1 MPGAVSPLLLSLV
14 LLGFED
20 RAEARARSF
29 SDEEVFV
36 DLVEA
41 ARLTLSVSEQ
51 RNVAE
56 LNYSPSLTL
65 FSVGTSQMDLA
76 TFHTLSGMVAHTYRR
91 GYVSLHESLT
101 IGRENFRLAL
111 TPSAFE
117 LPDPTDPTLT
127 PKAPGAAAAQA
138 SVFDR
143 LVWFGSTTTTLS
155 LGQMLTPRTN
165 LFEYASYGVHGGLDP
180 GARELYPFFRQLS
193 VGGGVTHSLS
203 LRDTLLSGVDAQR
216 TSTSDDVE
224 VDILILR
231 EAWTHVV
238 SPTTTTSLMAGAS
251 YASQR
256 SPTGDIRLWLPVAEA
271 GVVTTWASYP
281 RRSLSATVGVAPVA
295 DWLSGLLDYRA
306 YGSLALTETRGRLS
320 WSVATSAT
328 SSIGSTG
335 DSDLTAIVVSGLVSY
350 QKTPE
355 LFFDASAGTSWLLFD
370 EQVGAPPALWNVSAG
385 VTYRPRA
392 WRL

>member
-1 MPGAVSPLLLSLV
+1 MPAAFSPLLLSLV
-14 LLGFED
+14 LVGFED
-20 RAEARARSF
+20 RAEARTRSF
-29 SDEEVFV
+29 GGEEVFV
-36 DLVEA
+36 DLVES

-56 LNYSPSLTL
+56 LDYAPSFTL

-91 GYVSLHESLT
+91 GYVSLHESLS
-101 IGRENFRLAL
+101 IGRQNFRLAL
-111 TPSAFE
+111 TPSTFV
-117 LPDPTDPTLT
+117 PTDPSDPTFN
-127 PKAPGAAAAQA
+127 PEAPGSAAART

-155 LGQMLTPRTN
+155 LGQTLTPRTH

-180 GARELYPFFRQLS
+180 GGQDLYPLFRQLS

-203 LRDTLLSGVDAQR
+203 PRDTLLSGVDAQR
-216 TSTSDDVE
+216 TSTASDIDV
-224 VDILILR
+224 DLLIVR
-231 EAWTHVV
+231 EAWTHAV
-238 SPTTTTSLMAGAS
+238 SALTTTNLMAGAS

-256 SPTGDIRLWLPVAEA
+256 SPTGDLRYWLPLAEA
-271 GVVTTWASYP
+271 SVVTNLASYP
-281 RRSLSATVGVAPVA
+281 RRSFSATVGIAPVA

-306 YGSLALTETRGRLS
+306 YGSLALAETRGRLS

-328 SSIGSTG
+328 SSIGST
-335 DSDLTAIVVSGLVSY
+335 DTSDLTAIVVSGIISY

-355 LFFDASAGTSWLLFD
+355 LFFNAAAGTSWLLFD
-370 EQVGAPPALWNVSAG
+370 EQVGVPPALWYVSAG
-385 VTYRPRA
+385 ITYRPRS